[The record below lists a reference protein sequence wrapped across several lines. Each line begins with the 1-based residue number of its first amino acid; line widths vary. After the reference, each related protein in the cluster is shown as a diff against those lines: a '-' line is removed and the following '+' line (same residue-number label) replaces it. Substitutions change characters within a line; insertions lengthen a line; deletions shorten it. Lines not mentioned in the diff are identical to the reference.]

1 MFLELTD
8 HLRCPE
14 DHDEAYLVLLPDR
27 MENRNV
33 ESGEIGCPIC
43 HRTWRIV
50 DGVLD
55 FGGAPSAERGPSPL
69 EGGAV
74 AALTGLSGPGGYIV
88 LAGPVAIAWEGVA
101 EALPGVQ
108 VVAVNP
114 PAEVLPRPGLSV
126 LRAPILPLKRRSMR
140 AVVLAGRWAGAR
152 RQVEAA
158 AQVVLPGLR
167 LVAQGEPPAIGGL
180 EVLATAG
187 GWWVA
192 TMRG

>member
-88 LAGPVAIAWEGVA
+88 LAGPVVSAAPPSLLAPV
-101 EALPGVQ
+101 P
-108 VVAVNP
+108 AVM
-114 PAEVLPRPGLSV
+114 S
-126 LRAPILPLKRRSMR
+126 
-140 AVVLAGRWAGAR
+140 
-152 RQVEAA
+152 
-158 AQVVLPGLR
+158 
-167 LVAQGEPPAIGGL
+167 
-180 EVLATAG
+180 LATKSAHDG
-187 GWWVA
+187 A
-192 TMRG
+192 